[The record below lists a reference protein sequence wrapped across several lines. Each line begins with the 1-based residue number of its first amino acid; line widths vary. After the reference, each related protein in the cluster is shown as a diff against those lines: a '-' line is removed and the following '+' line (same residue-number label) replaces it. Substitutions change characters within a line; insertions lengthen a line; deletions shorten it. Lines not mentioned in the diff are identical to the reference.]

1 MSYGNVISIQF
12 TFFPSFGYWG
22 QFRSLIY
29 TACIICSFFLY
40 ACIFVYNGER
50 AIQLIIRNRWNLYSK
65 KPGCGR
71 CWLQGSVYFGKKKKK
86 GTKCLC
92 WALYQPQLT
101 KALNSPYR
109 SRWLGESAIAEV
121 STLERGTPIWGQCD
135 SCWPHPKSDRLSPI
149 QFKIS
154 SIPVQQASN
163 SLLILLQIVA
173 EAIQ

>member
-86 GTKCLC
+86 ERSVYVGPYTSHSSQRPSIRPIGLAGLANRPLQKSQHWREELQFGGN
-92 WALYQPQLT
+92 ATRADLT
-101 KALNSPYR
+101 QNPTVYPL
-109 SRWLGESAIAEV
+109 
-121 STLERGTPIWGQCD
+121 
-135 SCWPHPKSDRLSPI
+135 
-149 QFKIS
+149 
-154 SIPVQQASN
+154 SN
-163 SLLILLQIVA
+163 SKFPPYLSNKPQILS
-173 EAIQ
+173 